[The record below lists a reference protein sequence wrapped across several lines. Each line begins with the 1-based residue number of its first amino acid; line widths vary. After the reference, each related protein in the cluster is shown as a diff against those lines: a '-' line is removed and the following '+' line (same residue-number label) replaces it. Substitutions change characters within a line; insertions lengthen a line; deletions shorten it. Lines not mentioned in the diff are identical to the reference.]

1 VPSRE
6 EIVER
11 SVQAFQDEDWDLLES
26 VWDPDGEIVGPE
38 PWPESGTFSGWPAM
52 LAQLKRLKE
61 SWAEDRIE
69 IIEHSRSGERLST
82 RFRWSARGE
91 ASGLESETEMW
102 MVSEFRGDRLVR
114 ARYFSDAGE
123 ARAALEEDQA

>member
-11 SVQAFQDEDWDLLES
+11 CVQAFQNEDWDLLEWL
-26 VWDPDGEIVGPE
+26 WDPAGEIVGPE

-52 LAQLKRLKE
+52 LAQLKRLKD

-69 IIEHSRSGERLST
+69 IIEHSRSGERLCT
-82 RFRWSARGE
+82 RFRWSVRGE
-91 ASGLESETEMW
+91 ASGLESEAELW
-102 MVSEFRGDRLVR
+102 MVSEFSGDRLFR
-114 ARYFSDAGE
+114 ARYFSNAE
-123 ARAALEEDQA
+123 AARAALEEDAT